1 MRAAILGA
9 GSIALRTA
17 RLLLGQG
24 HEVII
29 VDPDKERI
37 DALAD
42 QIDCGLIHGDGSKP
56 LVLRDLDPART
67 DVLFCLSNN
76 DQTNILA
83 SLVGRSLGFARV
95 VTRIEDP
102 EFEHICMELGLEE
115 TVIPARAISRVLFDM
130 AEGRNV
136 LEMTTM
142 IRDVARVFSFVLH
155 GHEATHMHELDLPEM
170 TRVICFYR
178 DGKFMIPD
186 EDTRLHD
193 NDEIVVISHVRNLA
207 ELERKWL
214 SQNSVQ

>member
-37 DALAD
+37 DALAE

-102 EFEHICMELGLEE
+102 EFEKSISAWNSDWRK
-115 TVIPARAISRVLFDM
+115 PSSRRARSAVYCSTWPKGAM
-130 AEGRNV
+130 
-136 LEMTTM
+136 
-142 IRDVARVFSFVLH
+142 SW
-155 GHEATHMHELDLPEM
+155 
-170 TRVICFYR
+170 
-178 DGKFMIPD
+178 K
-186 EDTRLHD
+186 
-193 NDEIVVISHVRNLA
+193 
-207 ELERKWL
+207 
-214 SQNSVQ
+214 

>member
-9 GSIALRTA
+9 GSIALHTA
-17 RLLLGQG
+17 RLLLAQG

-29 VDPDKERI
+29 VDSDKKHI
-37 DALAD
+37 DTLAGE
-42 QIDCGLIHGDGSKP
+42 IDCGLVHGDGSKP
-56 LVLRDLDPART
+56 QLLRDLDPTRT
-67 DVLFCLSNN
+67 DVLFCLSTN

-83 SLVGRSLGFARV
+83 SLVARSLGFTRV
-95 VTRIEDP
+95 VTRIDDP
-102 EFEHICMELGLEE
+102 EFEHICMELGLGE
-115 TVIPARAISRVLFDM
+115 TIIPARTISRVLFDM
-130 AEGRNV
+130 AEGRNG

-214 SQNSVQ
+214 APNSGQ